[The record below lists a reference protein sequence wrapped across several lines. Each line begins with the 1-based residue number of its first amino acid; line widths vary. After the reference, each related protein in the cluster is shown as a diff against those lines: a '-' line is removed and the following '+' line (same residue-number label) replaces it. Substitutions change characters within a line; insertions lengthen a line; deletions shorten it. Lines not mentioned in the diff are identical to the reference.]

1 MSDIPEPVSETT
13 EHENIEV
20 WNDLV
25 SLRDLAISLLVAV
38 LCAAAAVLVSAY
50 VGGQP
55 LFWGLGASVIGFTV
69 NCFLVTP
76 KRMVSIVDDIGSPDA
91 GEYASEGG
99 AQ

>member
-38 LCAAAAVLVSAY
+38 LCAAAYSVRLV
-50 VGGQP
+50 
-55 LFWGLGASVIGFTV
+55 
-69 NCFLVTP
+69 
-76 KRMVSIVDDIGSPDA
+76 
-91 GEYASEGG
+91 
-99 AQ
+99 